1 MRNNIGHGVGAGARV
16 DLFGLPLLLLFLLL
30 VVIVVVASRRLAQ
43 ITTRT
48 EEVSGGI
55 ANALAGAV
63 L

>member
-16 DLFGLPLLLLFLLL
+16 DLLRLPLLLFLLL

-55 ANALAGAV
+55 ANALTGSV